1 MTGSKSFFI
10 VLAGITVLL
19 DTASTRVAVLRRSDD
34 RGSVTTG
41 QVHITAALMGVVI
54 LIVGGVVA
62 VVNKGI
68 NPWELLAWFVISIG
82 VLGVLGVGLFFFV
95 PAPAVTARAERIAG
109 HRLRQVAGRMGP
121 ALREWLN
128 VEHLTDDD
136 LQWWC
141 ECEDNGV
148 TTEQAQR
155 WAEQSLPYPLLVA
168 APRLDVEDRS
178 VRALAALMQD
188 AGAWDG
194 IDRRELVELIGFH
207 FELAAGGGYYPVL
220 DRWLALPSETVR
232 ERVAAAVMRADI
244 DQAPCAPEYRVTAAT
259 QAVLYDLERE
269 HGIDGYRSRPQR
281 AVHPSWLVRSGA

>member
-1 MTGSKSFFI
+1 VTGSKSFFT

-34 RGSVTTG
+34 RGGAVPPG
-41 QVHITAALMGVVI
+41 QVHITAALMGVAI

-68 NPWELLAWFVISIG
+68 NPWELFAWFVSI
-82 VLGVLGVGLFFFV
+82 GVLGVGLFFF
-95 PAPAVTARAERIAG
+95 AAAATARTERIAAQ
-109 HRLRQVAGRMGP
+109 RLRQVAWRMGP
-121 ALREWLN
+121 VLREWLT

-141 ECEDNGV
+141 ECEDSGV

-155 WAEQSLPYPLLVA
+155 WVDQGLPYPLLVA
-168 APRLDVEDRS
+168 APGLDVEERS
-178 VRALAALMQD
+178 VRALAALMQA

-194 IDRRELVELIGFH
+194 SDRRVLVELIGFH
-207 FELAAGGGYYPVL
+207 FELAAPGGYHPVL

-232 ERVAAAVMRADI
+232 ERVATAVMRADI
-244 DQAPCAPEYRVTAAT
+244 DQAPFAPEFRVRAAT
-259 QAVLYDLERE
+259 QAVLYDLEQE
-269 HGIDGYRSRPQR
+269 YGIDGYRLGPQR
-281 AVHPSWLVRSGA
+281 PVHPSWLVGSGA